1 MRYVYGTDDSYNQT
15 KGRTI
20 TAKQLASII
29 KRDVDY
35 GKWNIYEGGETNS
48 RSACC
53 RYKRNGFIYHENLL
67 IYGSEKEFKKL
78 ETLIKDFIE
87 VIPRKFKRR

>member
-1 MRYVYGTDDSYNQT
+1 MRYIYGTNDSYT
-15 KGRTI
+15 TTRGTTV

-48 RSACC
+48 RTAVC
-53 RYKRNGFIYHENLL
+53 RYKRNGFIYHEHLMIFGNK
-67 IYGSEKEFKKL
+67 KEFQQL
-78 ETLIKDFIE
+78 ETLIKEFIK
-87 VIPRKFKRR
+87 VIPRKFHNN

>member
-1 MRYVYGTDDSYNQT
+1 MRYVYGTNDSYSRI

-35 GKWNIYEGGETNS
+35 GKWNIYEGGQEDSST
-48 RSACC
+48 AVC
-53 RYKRNGFIYHENLL
+53 RYKRNGFTFHSQIM
-67 IYGSEKEFKKL
+67 IYGNKKEFKKL
-78 ETLIKDFIE
+78 EKLIKDFIE
-87 VIPRKFKRR
+87 VIPRQFN